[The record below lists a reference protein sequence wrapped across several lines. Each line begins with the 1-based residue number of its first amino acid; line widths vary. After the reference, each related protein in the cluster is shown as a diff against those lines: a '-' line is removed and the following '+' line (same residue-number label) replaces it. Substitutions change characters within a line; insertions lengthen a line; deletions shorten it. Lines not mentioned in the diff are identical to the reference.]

1 MERWSFARRTGAIS
15 TWLGI
20 LIGCSVAALAWFGY
34 RAAQE
39 WQRSSALLVERR
51 AVEVANTLAT
61 ALTRDM
67 RAVQTTILDAR
78 EWETFAESPY
88 DVVDLVAGAFARYPY
103 PELFFGWEPN
113 EASGMFFA
121 RSERLP

>member
-88 DVVDLVAGAFARYPY
+88 DVVDLVAGAFARYP
-103 PELFFGWEPN
+103 
-113 EASGMFFA
+113 
-121 RSERLP
+121 